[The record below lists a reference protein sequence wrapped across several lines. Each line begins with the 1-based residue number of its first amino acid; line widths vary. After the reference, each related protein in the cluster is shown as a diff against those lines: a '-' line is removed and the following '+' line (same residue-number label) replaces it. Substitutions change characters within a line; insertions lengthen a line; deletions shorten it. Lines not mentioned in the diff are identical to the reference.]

1 MFQKLYD
8 GVCTVAFHKLTV
20 LEMEGFGTTELLHSL
35 LTSPEPSSV
44 VQVWISSPQ
53 SHNHYVGPVLPT
65 ADEQY
70 LALPVKHQIK
80 CSGFYNEIKA

>member
-1 MFQKLYD
+1 
-8 GVCTVAFHKLTV
+8 
-20 LEMEGFGTTELLHSL
+20 MEGFGTTELLNNL

-44 VQVWISSPQ
+44 VLVWIYSPQ

-70 LALPVKHQIK
+70 PALPVKHQIK
-80 CSGFYNEIKA
+80 CSGFHNDVQITTAHCHR